1 MNLNN
6 YALIKA
12 ATNIIS
18 GFSMITLIVLG
29 VAYISFKNSF
39 VFQDIR
45 IEIVNN
51 PVTGDKD
58 IEFAMI
64 GSKRHECTST
74 RVYGTAYSK
83 DNRAILLDRFSKQY
97 VRNTTPGDAIPN
109 SWSLVKPKELSPGMY
124 RVSITGEF
132 VCTYIVFK
140 QEKIQSYDNILLI
153 VK

>member
-18 GFSMITLIVLG
+18 GFSMVTLIVLG
-29 VAYISFKNSF
+29 VAYMSFKNSF
-39 VFQDIR
+39 VFQDIH
-45 IEIVNN
+45 IEIANN

-64 GSKRHECTST
+64 GSKRHECKST
-74 RVYGTAYSK
+74 RVYGTAYSE

-109 SWSLVKPKELSPGMY
+109 SWSLQKPKELTPGIY

-132 VCTYIVFK
+132 VCTYSIFK

>member
-18 GFSMITLIVLG
+18 GFSMVTLIVLG
-29 VAYISFKNSF
+29 VAYMSFKNSF
-39 VFQDIR
+39 VYQDVQIQ
-45 IEIVNN
+45 IINN

-64 GSKRHECTST
+64 GSKRHDCAST
-74 RVYGTAYSK
+74 RVYGTAYSE
-83 DNRAILLDRFSKQY
+83 DNRAIILDRFSKQY
-97 VRNTTPGDAIPN
+97 IYNTIPGDAILN
-109 SWSLVKPKELSPGMY
+109 SWSLVKPKELIPGMY

>member
-18 GFSMITLIVLG
+18 GFSMVTLIVLG
-29 VAYISFKNSF
+29 VAYMSFKNSF
-39 VFQDIR
+39 VYQDVQIQ
-45 IEIVNN
+45 IINN

-64 GSKRHECTST
+64 GSKRHDCAST
-74 RVYGTAYSK
+74 RVYGTAYSE
-83 DNRAILLDRFSKQY
+83 DNRAIILDRFSKQY
-97 VRNTTPGDAIPN
+97 IYNTTPGDAIPN
-109 SWSLVKPKELSPGMY
+109 SWSLVKPKELIPGIY

-132 VCTYIVFK
+132 DCTYTIFK